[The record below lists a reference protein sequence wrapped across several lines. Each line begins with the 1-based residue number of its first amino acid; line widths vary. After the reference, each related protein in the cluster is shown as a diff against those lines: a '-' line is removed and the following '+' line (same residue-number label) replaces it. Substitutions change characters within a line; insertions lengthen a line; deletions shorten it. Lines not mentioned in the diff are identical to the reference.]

1 MIFMMVF
8 LGILTILAGIIPL
21 LASFKITLIPLFLS
35 TGWGYAA
42 IVTVIGLI
50 GLGYA
55 LNPMAMGV
63 MGTSKFLLGALGLV
77 TILGGILPL
86 VAKFFKFIPASLIV
100 NPVYAIIIIVIGL
113 VGLGYGAS
121 QMM

>member
-1 MIFMMVF
+1 MMVF
-8 LGILTILAGIIPL
+8 LGLLTILAGIIPL
-21 LASFKITLIPLFLS
+21 LASFKITLIPAFLS

-55 LNPMAMGV
+55 LNPMAMGA
-63 MGTSKFLLGALGLV
+63 MGLSKFMIGVLGIL

-86 VAKFFKFIPASLIV
+86 IAQFFKFIPASLIT
-100 NPVYAIIIIVIGL
+100 NPIYAIIIIVIGL
-113 VGLGYGAS
+113 VGLGYGAT